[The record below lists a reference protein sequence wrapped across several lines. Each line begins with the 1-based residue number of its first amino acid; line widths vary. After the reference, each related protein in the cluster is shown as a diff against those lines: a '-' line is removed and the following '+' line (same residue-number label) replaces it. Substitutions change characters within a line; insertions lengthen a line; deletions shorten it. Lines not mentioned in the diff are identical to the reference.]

1 MYMKAV
7 QNQENTD
14 RGTVMGLYW
23 ESNTGKNPCQAL
35 GWGKPS
41 EHKLLDLI
49 QMAGI
54 PTEPRGGKTRLHH
67 RECCCPWQIPPVSSP
82 QHSAAAFEV
91 KTYKS

>member
-7 QNQENTD
+7 PNQENTD

-54 PTEPRGGKTRLHH
+54 PTEPRG
-67 RECCCPWQIPPVSSP
+67 WQDTSPSQGVLLPLADPTCQLSTTQCSS
-82 QHSAAAFEV
+82 F
-91 KTYKS
+91 